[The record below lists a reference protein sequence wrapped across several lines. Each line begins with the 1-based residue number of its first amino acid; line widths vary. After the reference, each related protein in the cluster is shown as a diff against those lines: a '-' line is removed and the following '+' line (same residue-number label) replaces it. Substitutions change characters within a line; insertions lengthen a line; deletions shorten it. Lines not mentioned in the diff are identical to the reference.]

1 MNLEFFVANRKLTA
15 KGYAALT
22 ADTAQCDTFT
32 IDFDREWDGLVKVVT
47 LENGDNTVQVLYTG
61 KTPLPRQVCGRG
73 DLRLLCCGYRSKG
86 DSVAVVRTF
95 PMIRPVRM
103 VGAAAAVTDTA
114 QPEAAS
120 LYEQLMAAAARAEAA
135 AQSARDISA
144 LLKRKLEEGAFMGQP
159 GPAGAAATITLAPVL
174 QADTPLVENIGT
186 DRNACLRFTLP
197 GKYVMTAQDKQDI
210 ALLVDEALTA
220 LIGSGVLT

>member
-15 KGYAALT
+15 KGHAALT

-103 VGAAAAVTDTA
+103 VGAAAAVADTA

-135 AQSARDISA
+135 AQAMTRASEGGQRRA
-144 LLKRKLEEGAFMGQP
+144 LRA
-159 GPAGAAATITLAPVL
+159 
-174 QADTPLVENIGT
+174 
-186 DRNACLRFTLP
+186 ACLIFHSMEPIKLRTP
-197 GKYVMTAQDKQDI
+197 RIPV
-210 ALLVDEALTA
+210 
-220 LIGSGVLT
+220 